1 VGLLS
6 DPAGAVMNLI
16 VLLLSLTVH
25 EFSHAFTAWRLGDD
39 TAARMGRL
47 TLNPVPH
54 IDPIGTLL
62 LPLMGAPIGWAK
74 PVPVNP
80 ARFRR
85 GVKMGTGDILVSVAG
100 PLSNLALGLLAAVI
114 FGLVVR
120 FAPALVDSGEPARA
134 LLIRFMLV
142 NSGLAIFNLLP
153 IAPLDGSHVAE
164 NLMPYRLRDAW
175 AKFAAIG
182 PMLLLGLI
190 ALESFAH
197 VPLLSSLIGPP
208 RRFIVT
214 IYEHVVNGLA
224 V

>member
-25 EFSHAFTAWRLGDD
+25 EFAHAWTAWKLGDD

-80 ARFRR
+80 AGFRR
-85 GVKMGTGDILVSVAG
+85 GVKMSSGDMLVSAAG
-100 PLSNLALGLLAAVI
+100 PASNVALGLVAAVV
-114 FGLVVR
+114 FGVLLRVAPDVVGPTQ
-120 FAPALVDSGEPARA
+120 AARA
-134 LLIRFMLV
+134 MLLNFMFV
-142 NSGLAIFNLLP
+142 NAGLAIFNLLP
-153 IAPLDGSHVAE
+153 IPPLDGSHVAGH
-164 NLMPYRLRDAW
+164 LVPYRHRETW
-175 AKFAAIG
+175 ARFAAIG
-182 PMLLLGLI
+182 PMVLLGLI
-190 ALESFAH
+190 ALQSLAGI
-197 VPLLSSLIGPP
+197 PILSRVIGPP
-208 RRFIVT
+208 RDLVISLYSF
-214 IYEHVVNGLA
+214 VVNGLA
-224 V
+224 

>member
-25 EFSHAFTAWRLGDD
+25 EFAHAWSAWRLGDD

-54 IDPIGTLL
+54 IDPLGTLL

-80 ARFRR
+80 ARFTR
-85 GVKMGTGDILVSVAG
+85 GLKMGTGDILVSVAG
-100 PLSNLALGLLAAVI
+100 PLSNIALGFVAAGT
-114 FGLVVR
+114 FALVAR
-120 FAPALVDSGEPARA
+120 FAPELVGRGEPAGVM
-134 LLIRFMLV
+134 LGRFMLV
-142 NSGLAIFNLLP
+142 NASLAIFNLLP

-164 NLMPYRLRDAW
+164 QLVPYRHREAW

-182 PMLLLGLI
+182 PFILLGLI
-190 ALESFAH
+190 ALQSFAGIGI
-197 VPLLSSLIGPP
+197 LWAIIGPP
-208 RRFIVT
+208 RDLIVT
-214 IYEHVVNGLA
+214 LYSRIALGL